1 MRQKVQ
7 EIMATEINKDTKLK
21 LSLETIISLGFA
33 LVSITAVYFT
43 LKGEIATAMEFPK
56 QDVTRTEFDLR
67 IEAIG
72 NQVMYNG
79 EQLEEIKSQLDKL
92 DARLY
97 ELSTK

>member
-1 MRQKVQ
+1 
-7 EIMATEINKDTKLK
+7 MATEISKDTKLK

-43 LKGEIATAMEFPK
+43 LQGQIATAMELPK
-56 QDVTRTEFDLR
+56 APVERVEFDLR

-72 NQVMYNG
+72 NQVMNNG
-79 EQLEEIKSQLDKL
+79 QQLEEIKSQLDKL

>member
-1 MRQKVQ
+1 
-7 EIMATEINKDTKLK
+7 MATEINKDTKLK

-72 NQVMYNG
+72 LEVINNG
-79 EQLEEIKSQLDKL
+79 KDLQEIKSQLNKL

>member
-1 MRQKVQ
+1 
-7 EIMATEINKDTKLK
+7 MATEISKETKLK
-21 LSLETIISLGFA
+21 LSIETIISLGFA
-33 LVSITAVYFT
+33 LVSITTVYFT
-43 LKGEIATAMEFPK
+43 LKGDIATAMELPK

-79 EQLEEIKSQLDKL
+79 EKLEKIETQLEKL

-97 ELSTK
+97 ELSTKQ

>member
-1 MRQKVQ
+1 M
-7 EIMATEINKDTKLK
+7 EISKDTKLK

-43 LKGEIATAMEFPK
+43 LQGQIAQAMEMPK

>member
-1 MRQKVQ
+1 M
-7 EIMATEINKDTKLK
+7 EISKDTKLK
-21 LSLETIISLGFA
+21 LSLETIISLGFVI
-33 LVSITAVYFT
+33 VSITAVYFT
-43 LKGEIATAMEFPK
+43 LQGQIAQAMEMPK

-72 NQVMYNG
+72 TQVMHNG
-79 EQLEEIKSQLDKL
+79 EQLEEIKAQLDKL

>member
-1 MRQKVQ
+1 
-7 EIMATEINKDTKLK
+7 
-21 LSLETIISLGFA
+21 LGFA

>member
-1 MRQKVQ
+1 
-7 EIMATEINKDTKLK
+7 MATEISKETKLK

-43 LKGEIATAMEFPK
+43 LEGKIATAMELPK
-56 QDVTRTEFDLR
+56 APIERVEFDLR

-72 NQVMYNG
+72 SQVMTNG
-79 EQLEEIKSQLDKL
+79 KQLEEIKAQLDKL

-97 ELSTK
+97 ELSRK

>member
-1 MRQKVQ
+1 
-7 EIMATEINKDTKLK
+7 MATEISKDTKLK

-33 LVSITAVYFT
+33 FVSITSVYFT
-43 LKGEIATAMEFPK
+43 LKGEIATAMEMPK

>member
-1 MRQKVQ
+1 
-7 EIMATEINKDTKLK
+7 MATEVGKETKLK
-21 LSLETIISLGFA
+21 LSVETLISIGAAIVMATGVYYSLEG
-33 LVSITAVYFT
+33 
-43 LKGEIATAMEFPK
+43 KIAQAMEMPK

-79 EQLEEIKSQLDKL
+79 EQLDEIKETLQKL

-97 ELSTK
+97 EVSKR